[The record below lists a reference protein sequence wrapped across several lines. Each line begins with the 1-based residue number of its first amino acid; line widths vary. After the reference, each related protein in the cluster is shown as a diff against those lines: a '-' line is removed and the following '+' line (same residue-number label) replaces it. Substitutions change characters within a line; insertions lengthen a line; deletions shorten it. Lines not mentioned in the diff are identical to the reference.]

1 MSHQEL
7 SIFKREALEESST
20 ARPLEGIQEAAT
32 QPTEQS
38 GDKELQKK
46 DEPSIALL
54 TQLFYLVQSIIDGFQ
69 EKPHRKTTAVF
80 LDLSVT
86 FDRVWRR
93 KLIEI
98 LHYLGISTVDQRRPK
113 R

>member
-46 DEPSIALL
+46 D
-54 TQLFYLVQSIIDGFQ
+54 DGFQ